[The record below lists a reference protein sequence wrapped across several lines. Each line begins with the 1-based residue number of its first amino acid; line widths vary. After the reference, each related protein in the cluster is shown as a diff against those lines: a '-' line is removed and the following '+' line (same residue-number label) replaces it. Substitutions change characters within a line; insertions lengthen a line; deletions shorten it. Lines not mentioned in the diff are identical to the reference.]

1 MAEIVVQ
8 DNQVTTV
15 VETSGGDVVVTTT
28 GGADVISTE
37 TLTTVVTTD
46 TGIEIL
52 ETSGD
57 IVVAP
62 QEAVTVIEVGGV
74 GGGGGTSAY
83 PWNVFRNNIAVGEI
97 CSVPVGSFLL
107 GVESFLI
114 EGSLDNEGKVLIL

>member
-1 MAEIVVQ
+1 MADIVVQ

-37 TLTTVVTTD
+37 TQTTVVTTD

-62 QEAVTVIEVGGV
+62 QDAVTVIEVGGN
-74 GGGGGTSAY
+74 GGGGTSAY
-83 PWNVFRNNIAVGEI
+83 PWNVFRNSISVGEV
-97 CSVPVGSFLL
+97 CAVPVGSFLL

-114 EGSLDNEGKVLIL
+114 EGSLDNEGRVLIL

>member
-37 TLTTVVTTD
+37 TQTTVVTTD

-57 IVVAP
+57 IVIAP
-62 QEAVTVIEVGGV
+62 QEAVTVIEVGG
-74 GGGGGTSAY
+74 GGGGGASAY

>member
-1 MAEIVVQ
+1 MADIVVQ

-28 GGADVISTE
+28 GGVDVVSTE
-37 TLTTVVTTD
+37 TQTTVVTTD

-62 QEAVTVIEVGGV
+62 QDAVTVIEVGG
-74 GGGGGTSAY
+74 GGGGAAPY
-83 PWNVFRNNIAVGEI
+83 PWNVFRNSISVGEV
-97 CSVPVGSFLL
+97 CAVPVGSFLL

>member
-28 GGADVISTE
+28 GGVDVVSTE
-37 TLTTVVTTD
+37 TQTTVVTTD

-62 QEAVTVIEVGGV
+62 QEAVTVIEVGG
-74 GGGGGTSAY
+74 GGGSSTPAY
-83 PWNVFRNNIAVGEI
+83 PWNVFRNSISVGET